1 MPGRFGLLFAC
12 ALTLGCAPGTDTP
25 VPAPP
30 PSTPRTV
37 IDEVEAPAEGS
48 APPEAEAPPDAD
60 PSADLSADPSVADGA
75 TAPPERVSEK
85 INEHYAENDDP
96 ERWAKRFERIGREV
110 FDQREQIVAAL
121 GLRKGQRI
129 ADVGAGT
136 GLLTVELARA
146 VGEQGTVYAVDVQPN
161 FLDHIAQRARK
172 EGLSNV
178 QLVRAQQDS
187 AQLPEG
193 SVQLVLMCDTYHHV
207 EQPAAYLE
215 SLRKA
220 IEPGGRLVVVDYRA
234 VEGQSRAWIVDHVR
248 ATPEQFR
255 AEIEGAGFRFV
266 REHEGLLEENFFY
279 EFERP

>member
-1 MPGRFGLLFAC
+1 MLGRFGLLFAC
-12 ALTLGCAPGTDTP
+12 VLGLGCAPATDTP

-30 PSTPRTV
+30 PSSPRTV
-37 IDEVEAPAEGS
+37 IDEVEAPAQS
-48 APPEAEAPPDAD
+48 VAPAEAEGPAE
-60 PSADLSADPSVADGA
+60 ADPSVGA
-75 TAPPERVSEK
+75 PVTGTPAVAPEWVSQE
-85 INEHYAENDDP
+85 INEHYAQNDNP
-96 ERWAKRFERIGREV
+96 KRWAKRFERIGREV
-110 FDQREQIVAAL
+110 FDQRDPIVAAL

-136 GLLTVELARA
+136 GLFTMELARA
-146 VGEQGTVYAVDVQPN
+146 VGEQGTVYAVDVQPY

-178 QLVRAQQDS
+178 KLVRARQDS
-187 AQLPEG
+187 VQLPEG
-193 SVQLVLMCDTYHHV
+193 SVQLVLMCDAYHHV

-215 SLRKA
+215 SLRRA

-234 VEGQSRAWIVDHVR
+234 VEGENRAWIVEHVR

-266 REHEGLLEENFFY
+266 REHEGVLEENFFY